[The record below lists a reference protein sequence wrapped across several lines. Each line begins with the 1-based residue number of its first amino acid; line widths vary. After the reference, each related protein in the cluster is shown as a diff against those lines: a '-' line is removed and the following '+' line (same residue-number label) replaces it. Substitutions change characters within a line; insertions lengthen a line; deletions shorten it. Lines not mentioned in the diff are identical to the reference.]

1 MRPADLELRKQ
12 EGRPIAVLTAWDAL
26 SAAVVAEAGAEAV
39 LVGDSLAMTVLGHG
53 TTLPVTLEEMLHH
66 CRAVGRG
73 LEAWALQ
80 QLLQSDDARAV
91 AVGGAGEAPSGRA
104 SGRRRPRLPLLICD
118 LPFLSYQ
125 CGADEALA
133 AAGRVLK
140 ETAAAAVKLEGAE
153 PETLAVIDRMVRS
166 GIPVMGHLGL
176 TPQSVHRLGYRRQ
189 ASDPIAQER
198 LRRQAERLEA
208 SGCFSLVLEH
218 VPAALATT
226 VSRSLRIPVI
236 GIGAGEGC
244 DGQVRVTADLLGLT
258 ERQPPFCPPLLEGRG
273 LAVAALRQWISD
285 LPGRDAPTTAAA
297 PAAPH
302 C

>member
-1 MRPADLELRKQ
+1 MLAIASAALRAVPLRPADLARRKQ
-12 EGRPIAVLTAWDAL
+12 AGLPISVLTAWDAL
-26 SAAVVAEAGAEAV
+26 SGAVVAEAGADAV
-39 LVGDSLAMTVLGHG
+39 LVGDSLAMVVLGHA
-53 TTLPVTLEEMLHH
+53 TTLPVTLDEMLHH
-66 CRAVGRG
+66 CRASSRG
-73 LEAWALQ
+73 I
-80 QLLQSDDARAV
+80 
-91 AVGGAGEAPSGRA
+91 A
-104 SGRRRPRLPLLICD
+104 SVCSPGQEPLLICD

-125 CGADEALA
+125 CSAAEAIA

-140 ETAAAAVKLEGAE
+140 ETPAAAVKLEGAE

-189 ASDPIAQER
+189 GGDAAGRER
-198 LRRQAERLEA
+198 LLRQALELEQA
-208 SGCFSLVLEH
+208 GCFSLVLEH
-218 VPAALATT
+218 VPADLAATIQAT
-226 VSRSLRIPVI
+226 LAIPVI

-258 ERQPPFCPPLLEGRG
+258 PQQPPFSPPLLQGRQ
-273 LAVAALRQWISD
+273 LAVEALRGWIASQSH
-285 LPGRDAPTTAAA
+285 PNAPTRPAA